1 MTLRVLVP
9 WQRLVDALQI
19 PGIEPILWHI
29 SDDPEDAPEAEV
41 LVTERPSNP
50 ERRTRVARIKGL
62 QHVHLLSIG
71 YEWVLEHL
79 PQHTTLTNSRGAVE
93 DATAE
98 HCLALTLASLREL
111 PQALEQQ
118 SEQRWERIWT
128 SSLHGSTVLLLGA
141 GGVGSAIAER
151 LAPFKPAR
159 AITVASKSRTL
170 DDGTVVHGTDAIEA
184 LLPQADVVIVALP
197 HTARTEKLVN
207 AEFLARLRDGALLV
221 NIGRGPIVDTEALL
235 QELDRGR
242 LRAALDVTDPEP
254 LPSGHPLWTAPNC
267 MVTPH
272 MAGDTGEFLKLVTE
286 LAVRQVR
293 GLLAG
298 DEPFN
303 IVADRG

>member
-29 SDDPEDAPEAEV
+29 NDDPEDAPEAEV

-71 YEWVLEHL
+71 YEWVLGHL
-79 PQHTTLTNSRGAVE
+79 PPHATLTNSRGAVE

-98 HCLALTLASLREL
+98 HCLALILASLREL
-111 PQALEQQ
+111 PKALEQQ
-118 SEQRWERIWT
+118 RKQRWERIWT

-151 LAPFKPAR
+151 LAPFKPAQV
-159 AITVASKSRTL
+159 ITVASKSRTL
-170 DDGTVVHGTDAIEA
+170 DDGTVVHRISDVEQ
-184 LLPQADVVIVALP
+184 LLPLADIVIVALP

-235 QELDRGR
+235 QELDKGR

-267 MVTPH
+267 LLTPH
-272 MAGDTGEFLKLVTE
+272 MAGDTGEFLKLVSE

-293 GLLAG
+293 GMLAG

-303 IVADRG
+303 IVADRS

>member
-29 SDDPEDAPEAEV
+29 NDDPEDAPEAEV

-79 PQHTTLTNSRGAVE
+79 PQHATLTNSRGAVE

-98 HCLALTLASLREL
+98 HCLALILASLREL

-118 SEQRWERIWT
+118 REQRWERIWT
-128 SSLHGSTVLLLGA
+128 SSLHGSVVLLLGA
-141 GGVGSAIAER
+141 GGVGSAITER
-151 LAPFKPAR
+151 LAPFRPAQV
-159 AITVASKSRTL
+159 ITVASKSRTL
-170 DDGTVVHGTDAIEA
+170 DDGTLVHGIDAIEA

-197 HTARTEKLVN
+197 HTAWTEKLVD
-207 AEFLARLRDGALLV
+207 ARFLSQLGDGALLV

-235 QELDRGR
+235 QELDRGQ

-267 MVTPH
+267 VVTPH
-272 MAGDTGEFLKLVTE
+272 MAGDTGEFLKLVSE

-293 GLLAG
+293 GMLAG

-303 IVADRG
+303 IVADRS

>member
-29 SDDPEDAPEAEV
+29 NDDPEDAPEAEV

-79 PQHTTLTNSRGAVE
+79 PQHATLTNSRGAVE

-98 HCLALTLASLREL
+98 HCLALILASLREL

-118 SEQRWERIWT
+118 REQRWERIWT

-151 LAPFKPAR
+151 LAPFKPAQV
-159 AITVASKSRTL
+159 ITVASKSRTL
-170 DDGTVVHGTDAIEA
+170 DDGTVVHGIDAIEA

-207 AEFLARLRDGALLV
+207 AEFLSQLRDGALLA
-221 NIGRGPIVDTEALL
+221 NIGRGPIVDAEALL
-235 QELDRGR
+235 AELDRGR

-267 MVTPH
+267 VVTPH
-272 MAGDTGEFLKLVTE
+272 MAGDTGEFLKLVSE
-286 LAVRQVR
+286 LAVRQIR
-293 GLLAG
+293 GMLAG

-303 IVADRG
+303 IVADRS

>member
-19 PGIEPILWHI
+19 PRIEPILWHI
-29 SDDPEDAPEAEV
+29 NDDPEDAPEAEV

-71 YEWVLEHL
+71 YEWVLDHL
-79 PQHTTLTNSRGAVE
+79 PQHATLTNSRGAVE

-98 HCLALTLASLREL
+98 HCLALILASLREL
-111 PQALEQQ
+111 PKALEQQ
-118 SEQRWERIWT
+118 REQRWERIWT
-128 SSLHGSTVLLLGA
+128 SSLHGSVVLLLGA

-151 LAPFKPAR
+151 LAPFRPAQV
-159 AITVASKSRTL
+159 ITVASKSRTL
-170 DDGTVVHGTDAIEA
+170 DDGTVVHGINAIET

-207 AEFLARLRDGALLV
+207 AGFLASLRDGALLV
-221 NIGRGPIVDTEALL
+221 NVGRGPIVDTEALL
-235 QELDRGR
+235 QKLDKGR

-267 MVTPH
+267 VVTPH
-272 MAGDTGEFLKLVTE
+272 MAGDTGEFLKLVSE

-303 IVADRG
+303 IVVDRG